1 MIQDQSEY
9 SFVDM
14 VLINILIDVLN
25 ANIGLI
31 VKANVVTSSLEHFL
45 LAIWLLV
52 GNLLSKL
59 PTGNRLEKAQYI
71 LISVSKFCNTIIR
84 LWVKE
89 RHFSAFCKM
98 LNNDFVKFWLQ
109 YIIC

>member
-45 LAIWLLV
+45 LAI
-52 GNLLSKL
+52 
-59 PTGNRLEKAQYI
+59 
-71 LISVSKFCNTIIR
+71 
-84 LWVKE
+84 
-89 RHFSAFCKM
+89 
-98 LNNDFVKFWLQ
+98 
-109 YIIC
+109 